1 MRLSDKLY
9 LPGSGGPT
17 LHAGVNMPNTSTAS
31 AYAYPQATDPLH
43 RAMPLRIKVFC
54 GVWLLSLALGMGI
67 NFSRPAVYQATAR
80 VQIAPPDK
88 VLTAIPLAQTLFDD
102 ANQLVLTEIEI
113 LTSRPLLDQ
122 VAERLRTQGL
132 LRSETGNP
140 VQSLQNMLQV
150 TRVDDALVV
159 KLQAQGPQKDLLAPL
174 INTLLEVYRAQRVAA
189 GDASSHTQLAA
200 AQVELQ
206 IIEAKVAEKQRALD
220 EVHWRAN
227 IPPGE
232 RDESQALVQRQELA
246 SALAQ
251 AAELEASAVSRIHAL
266 EQAISPSKSAPQVKD
281 HPLLANLAQQQAPE
295 HLTAQHLALAEA
307 RQALVS
313 ARATANRLQQ
323 RMMEGKLEVAK
334 ASRDLGEL
342 QGLQDDLKRLTAV
355 RNIAADKLL
364 MLQATD
370 TTRTPQLTILEPAV
384 TPDAPFMPLYWRD
397 AGVVVV
403 ASMVLGFLAVWF
415 VEFFNRQETVP
426 ERPEHLVH
434 PTPWTVSTPAEARR
448 HTQDVSVGPVS
459 HRPPPLRAALHGPVG
474 SLARELDADEV
485 HQLLHA
491 AAPKN
496 RPLLA
501 CLLCGLCV
509 DEVVRLQWQHLDT
522 RRLLLQVPGQASRAL
537 PLSRPLRALA
547 DAAEKGVVAAAPSD
561 LLFTEGAGKPLG
573 ATGVQAIVLISALDA
588 DLSDPE
594 TVTPEALRHTY
605 MAFLVRQ
612 GVRLSELGALV
623 GGVSTDMLKALTTL
637 AQTAPRGGRSELQTL
652 LPALR

>member
-1 MRLSDKLY
+1 
-9 LPGSGGPT
+9 
-17 LHAGVNMPNTSTAS
+17 MPNTSTAS
-31 AYAYPQATDPLH
+31 AYAYPQAIDPQH
-43 RAMPLRIKVFC
+43 RAMPLRIQVFL

-132 LRSETGNP
+132 LQSETGNP
-140 VQSLQNMLQV
+140 VQTLQNMLQV
-150 TRVDDALVV
+150 SRVDNTLVV
-159 KLQAQGPQKDLLAPL
+159 KLQTQGPQKDLLAPL
-174 INTLLEVYRAQRVAA
+174 INTLLEVYRAQRAAA

-227 IPPGE
+227 IAPGE
-232 RDESQALVQRQELA
+232 RDESQTLVQRRELA

-266 EQAISPSKSAPQVKD
+266 EQVISPGKSAPQVKD
-281 HPLLANLAQQQAPE
+281 HPLLANWAQQQAPE

-313 ARATANRLQQ
+313 ARAIANRLQQ
-323 RMMEGKLEVAK
+323 RMMEGKLEVAT

-342 QGLQDDLKRLTAV
+342 QGLQDDPKSLTAV

-364 MLQATD
+364 MLHATD

-415 VEFFNRQETVP
+415 VEFSIAKRRCQSG
-426 ERPEHLVH
+426 L
-434 PTPWTVSTPAEARR
+434 TPWFIR
-448 HTQDVSVGPVS
+448 HPG
-459 HRPPPLRAALHGPVG
+459 RCLPPP
-474 SLARELDADEV
+474 
-485 HQLLHA
+485 
-491 AAPKN
+491 
-496 RPLLA
+496 RP
-501 CLLCGLCV
+501 GV
-509 DEVVRLQWQHLDT
+509 T
-522 RRLLLQVPGQASRAL
+522 RRTCR
-537 PLSRPLRALA
+537 LA
-547 DAAEKGVVAAAPSD
+547 P
-561 LLFTEGAGKPLG
+561 
-573 ATGVQAIVLISALDA
+573 
-588 DLSDPE
+588 
-594 TVTPEALRHTY
+594 
-605 MAFLVRQ
+605 
-612 GVRLSELGALV
+612 
-623 GGVSTDMLKALTTL
+623 
-637 AQTAPRGGRSELQTL
+637 
-652 LPALR
+652 

>member
-1 MRLSDKLY
+1 
-9 LPGSGGPT
+9 
-17 LHAGVNMPNTSTAS
+17 MPNTSTAS
-31 AYAYPQATDPLH
+31 AYAYPQATDTQH
-43 RAMPLRIKVFC
+43 RAMPLRIQVFF

-122 VAERLRTQGL
+122 VAERLRSQGL
-132 LRSETGNP
+132 LTNDTRDP
-140 VQSLQNMLQV
+140 VQTLQNMLAL
-150 TRVDDALVV
+150 TRVDDTLVV
-159 KLQAQGPQKDLLAPL
+159 RLTAQGPQKDLLAPL
-174 INTLLEVYRAQRVAA
+174 INTLLAVYRAQLAAA
-189 GDASSHTQLAA
+189 GEASSHSQLAA
-200 AQVELQ
+200 AQLDLQ
-206 IIEAKVAEKQRALD
+206 VIEAKITDKQRAL
-220 EVHWRAN
+220 EEMRWRAN
-227 IPPGE
+227 IVPGG
-232 RDESQALVQRQELA
+232 RDERQTWAQRQELA

-266 EQAISPSKSAPQVKD
+266 EQAISPGKSPPQVSD
-281 HPLLANLAQQQAPE
+281 HPTAALAPPLASE
-295 HLTAQHLALAEA
+295 RLKVQHLALAEA
-307 RQALVS
+307 RQALAS

-323 RMMEGKLEVAK
+323 RMMEGKLEVAT

-342 QGLQDDLKRLTAV
+342 QGLQDDLTSLAAL
-355 RNIAADKLL
+355 RNIAADKVLT
-364 MLQATD
+364 LQATD
-370 TTRTPQLTILEPAV
+370 ATRTPQLTVLEPAV
-384 TPDAPFMPLYWRD
+384 APDAPFMPLYWRD
-397 AGVVVV
+397 AGVVGV
-403 ASMVLGFLAVWF
+403 ASMVLGFLAVWL
-415 VEFFNRQETVP
+415 VGFFSRQKTVP
-426 ERPEHLVH
+426 ERPDHLLH
-434 PTPWTVSTPAEARR
+434 PTPWTVSAEARR

-459 HRPPPLRAALHGPVG
+459 HRPPPLRAALQGPTG
-474 SLARELDADEV
+474 SLARELDANEV

-537 PLSRPLRALA
+537 LLSRPLRVLLE
-547 DAAEKGVVAAAPSD
+547 AAGKGVVAGAPS
-561 LLFTEGAGKPLG
+561 
-573 ATGVQAIVLISALDA
+573 

-623 GGVSTDMLKALTTL
+623 GGVSTDMLKGLTTL
-637 AQTAPRGGRSELQTL
+637 AQTAPRAGRSALQTM